1 MKTIKPKKLKESE
14 LSLLSNNRLNGGF
27 YDRPISSLLKE
38 SPVDGKSIN
47 LKNSSNGFFYIDEID
62 ELSLVSNEKKAEL
75 KNLADLFKLGLTISL
90 YIEEELNTK
99 DFPYVAHNE
108 RGYPCAEYR
117 GGVFEV
123 SIRTDISP
131 NCYEASV
138 GAEILRFASLE
149 DAVASFIECIK
160 DSLTWRG

>member
-1 MKTIKPKKLKESE
+1 MKNNPKKLKVDEIF
-14 LSLLSNNRLNGGF
+14 NAYNKRLNGCF
-27 YDRPISSLLKE
+27 YDNPISFLLKE
-38 SPVDGKSIN
+38 NPEDGKALN
-47 LKNSSNGFFYIDEID
+47 LKNCSNGFLYIDEVD
-62 ELSLVSNEKKAEL
+62 KFSLVSNEKKAEL
-75 KNLADLFKLGLTISL
+75 KNLADLFKLGLAISL

-149 DAVASFIECIK
+149 DAVASFVECIK
-160 DSLTWRG
+160 DSLKWRG